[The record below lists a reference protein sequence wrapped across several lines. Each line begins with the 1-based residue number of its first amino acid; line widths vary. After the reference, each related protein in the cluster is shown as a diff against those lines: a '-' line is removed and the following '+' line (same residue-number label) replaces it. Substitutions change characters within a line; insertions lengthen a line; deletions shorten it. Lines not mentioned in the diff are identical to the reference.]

1 MENLIKPEGEDV
13 THKKSNIIQD
23 VGKRILQR
31 MREQRMR
38 EQRIKEQKKEEEK
51 EEEKSLA
58 KLKNKKK
65 ETHISVESIESFY
78 KTGSRNENDSENKI
92 REQIICSFK
101 NELEPLYVCNEKWQS
116 IYKNFHNAISKL
128 CPVPYEKIDIKQ
140 KAGRNYNYDFDIL
153 FLDSSNNE
161 ICCKKIEFK
170 YNAETISD
178 TPQFVSPM
186 KPSQY
191 LKQSFEEYHYSKY
204 LVPLL
209 EKYNFQV
216 PDLKTY
222 IKEVHGNEP
231 KCLAEPQA
239 LYYQGCK
246 RSSQYT
252 GSERALAFY
261 KECNNVSKE
270 SIQTFISNTE
280 LDIEKLNQYLISGQ
294 DSKIYL
300 MCKNGNFK
308 TQESNSDDYIIESY
322 KKEKNRYV
330 AKSKSNKNVRIL
342 LRWKNGNSIA
352 YPAFQIS

>member
-1 MENLIKPEGEDV
+1 MENTIKVEGEDN
-13 THKKSNIIQD
+13 TYKKSNIIKD
-23 VGKRILQR
+23 IGKRILQR
-31 MREQRMR
+31 LRKK
-38 EQRIKEQKKEEEK
+38 KEIEKEIEKKEEK
-51 EEEKSLA
+51 
-58 KLKNKKK
+58 KLKKKK
-65 ETHISVESIESFY
+65 NIILCEESIESFY

-101 NELEPLYVCNEKWQS
+101 NEPLYVSNEKWQS
-116 IYKNFHNAISKL
+116 IYKNFHATISKL

-153 FLDSSNNE
+153 FLDSENNE

-209 EKYNFQV
+209 EKYNFQI

-222 IKEVHGNEP
+222 TKEVHGNEP

-270 SIQTFISNTE
+270 SIKTFIANTE
-280 LDIEKLNQYLISGQ
+280 LDIEKLNEYLISGQ

-300 MCKNGNFK
+300 MYKNGNFK
-308 TQESNSDDYIIESY
+308 TQESNSEDYIIESY
-322 KKEKNRYV
+322 KKEKNRYF